1 MVEGHPHHD
10 IGASSHGESRVRAVV
25 VITFVMMAAEIASGT
40 AFRSM
45 ALLADGWHMG
55 THAGALG
62 IALFAYAYSRRHA
75 RDERYSFGTGKV
87 GALAGFASA
96 VGLGVVAAWVCI
108 DSALRLAT
116 PVAIRFDE
124 AILVAVIGL
133 AVNLTC
139 ALLLRDRREH
149 AHSAH
154 SGTHHHDLNRRAA
167 YLHVLAD
174 SLTSV
179 TAIIALLAGKLLGLW
194 WMDPAM
200 GIAGSAVIASWAVG
214 LLRETGRVLLD
225 EQAAGGLK
233 EEIRE
238 AIEEDPGTRVTDL
251 HLWWTGPGQLATIVS
266 LTARNPREPGYYRER
281 LSGIKDLA
289 HVTVEVNRAAE
300 GRDSSRG

>member
-1 MVEGHPHHD
+1 MDEGHTHHA
-10 IGASSHGESRVRAVV
+10 GSHGESRVRAVV
-25 VITFVMMAAEIASGT
+25 IITFVMMAAEIASGT
-40 AFRSM
+40 AFRSL

-62 IALFAYAYSRRHA
+62 IALFAYSYSRRHA
-75 RDERYSFGTGKV
+75 NDKRYSFGTGKV

-108 DSALRLAT
+108 DSALRLAS
-116 PVAIRFDE
+116 PAVIRFDE

-139 ALLLRDRREH
+139 AVLLRDRSEH
-149 AHSAH
+149 GHPAHG
-154 SGTHHHDLNRRAA
+154 GTHHHDLNRRAA

-214 LLRETGRVLLD
+214 LLRETSRVLLD
-225 EQAAGGLK
+225 EQAAGGL
-233 EEIRE
+233 RE
-238 AIEEDPGTRVTDL
+238 KILKAIEEDLDTRVTDL
-251 HLWWTGPGQLATIVS
+251 HLWWTGPGRLATIVS

-300 GRDSSRG
+300 GPDAARG